1 MRLKPVPMPRYFP
14 RRVTMNPI
22 EDVLRVVVAEDFA
35 ELIDG
40 RVLVENERRPIHH
53 HADRAILQG
62 LFAGLLPQSFAEAEA
77 IDEADRRAVVVDD
90 GECVECRVGNECFV
104 RAHG

>member
-1 MRLKPVPMPRYFP
+1 MRRMRLKPVPMPRYFP
-14 RRVTMNPI
+14 AARDDEPI

-90 GECVECRVGNECFV
+90 G
-104 RAHG
+104 

>member
-1 MRLKPVPMPRYFP
+1 MPMPRYFP
-14 RRVTMNPI
+14 RRVTMNPSKMYF
-22 EDVLRVVVAEDFA
+22 VLVVAEDLA

-90 GECVECRVGNECFV
+90 G
-104 RAHG
+104 